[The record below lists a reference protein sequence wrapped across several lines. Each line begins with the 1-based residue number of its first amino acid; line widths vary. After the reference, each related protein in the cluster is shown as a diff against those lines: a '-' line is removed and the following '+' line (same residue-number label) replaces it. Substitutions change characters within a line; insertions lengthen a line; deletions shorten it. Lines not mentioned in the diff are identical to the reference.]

1 MKKLLLSALEL
12 NCLKRFVKSDR
23 AVIIMILG
31 VCCTSLVTGC
41 VATTPEKKSTQTAR
55 YGEFA
60 INFHDEKKATPRYT
74 YYALLERDGESQWR
88 VVEIDN
94 KPLKRRGLTT
104 EIIAVDLKERRVWP
118 AYTSSHVSVG
128 GMTFVCMKGGHMS
141 DEHKLGS
148 YNGCNSN
155 LIKARWTLE
164 RTWGEKVVVEPDEEK
179 IASLLEA
186 TNLIREVQDCELTRN
201 HDKKYLGMIQVV
213 PQVIDKS
220 GFYGGEELINV
231 ERYISG
237 KKIDCPVKGKTHFTV
252 NIRRK
257 PKIPYEI
264 SIVPRKYPELSFEA
278 ERLELRPKIT
288 VRRKKFNSLNI
299 SELLDSSELGF
310 FINTLGYTK
319 DTPYVSFD
327 ILNKTNSY
335 MSIRSLS
342 IHIGKDVFTQSF
354 QGREIVVPPG
364 SRSSRSLRLPIEAFN
379 YVPVKLSRDEA
390 ERRILSIGISALYDT
405 GSGQKT
411 FFRIDELRYSQ
422 ALNL

>member
-1 MKKLLLSALEL
+1 MKNLLFSAFEQNL
-12 NCLKRFVKSDR
+12 LKRFEKIDR
-23 AVIIMILG
+23 ALTIMILG
-31 VCCTSLVTGC
+31 VCCASLVSGC

-60 INFHDEKKATPRYT
+60 IDFHDEKKATPRYT
-74 YYALLERDGESQWR
+74 YYALVESDGESQWR

-94 KPLKRRGLTT
+94 EPLKRRGLTT
-104 EIIAVDLKERRVWP
+104 ELIALDLKQKRIWP

-128 GMTFVCMKGGHMS
+128 GSTFVCMKGGHMS

-179 IASLLEA
+179 IASLLET
-186 TNLIREVQDCELTRN
+186 TNLVREVQDCDLTRKD
-201 HDKKYLGMIQVV
+201 DKKYLGMIRIV

-220 GFYGGEELINV
+220 GFYRGEELINV
-231 ERYISG
+231 ERYIPG
-237 KKIDCPVKGKTHFTV
+237 NRIDCPVKGKTHFTV

-264 SIVPRKYPELSFEA
+264 SIVPRKYSELSFEA
-278 ERLELRPKIT
+278 DNLELRPKIT
-288 VRRKKFNSLNI
+288 VRRKKFYSLNI

-310 FINTLGYTK
+310 IINTLGYTK

-342 IHIGKDVFTQSF
+342 IHIGEDVFTQSF
-354 QGREIVVPPG
+354 KGREVVVPPE
-364 SRSSRSLRLPIEAFN
+364 SRSSRSLRLPIEAFD

-390 ERRILSIGISALYDT
+390 ERRILSIGVSALYDT

-411 FFRIDELRYSQ
+411 FFRKDELRYSQ
-422 ALNL
+422 VLNL

>member
-1 MKKLLLSALEL
+1 MKQLLLSVLEL
-12 NCLKRFVKSDR
+12 NLLKRFVKVDR
-23 AVIIMILG
+23 AAIIMILG
-31 VCCTSLVTGC
+31 VCCASLVSGC
-41 VATTPEKKSTQTAR
+41 VATAPEKKTTQAAR

-60 INFHDEKKATPRYT
+60 IDFHDEKQSTPRYT
-74 YYALLERDGESQWR
+74 YYALVERDGESQWR

-104 EIIAVDLKERRVWP
+104 ELIAIDLKEKRIWP
-118 AYTSSHVSVG
+118 AYTSSHVSVAG
-128 GMTFVCMKGGHMS
+128 VTFVCMKGGHMS

-164 RTWGEKVVVEPDEEK
+164 RTWGEKVVVELDEKK
-179 IASLLEA
+179 IASLLET
-186 TNLIREVQDCELTRN
+186 TNLIREVQDCELTRSD
-201 HDKKYLGMIQVV
+201 DKKYLGKIQVV

-231 ERYISG
+231 ERHISG
-237 KKIDCPVKGKTHFTV
+237 KRIDCPIKGNTHYTV
-252 NIRRK
+252 NITRK

-264 SIVPRKYPELSFEA
+264 SILPRKYSELTFEA
-278 ERLELRPKIT
+278 ENLELRPKIT
-288 VRRKKFNSLNI
+288 VRRKKFSSLNI
-299 SELLDSSELGF
+299 SELLDSSELSF

-342 IHIGKDVFTQSF
+342 IHIGEDVFTKSF
-354 QGREIVVPPG
+354 QGREVVVPPR
-364 SRSSRSLRLPIEAFN
+364 SRSSRSLRLPIEAFD

-390 ERRILSIGISALYDT
+390 ERRILSIGVSAFYDV
-405 GSGQKT
+405 GGVQKT
-411 FFRIDELRYSQ
+411 FFQKDEIKYLQ